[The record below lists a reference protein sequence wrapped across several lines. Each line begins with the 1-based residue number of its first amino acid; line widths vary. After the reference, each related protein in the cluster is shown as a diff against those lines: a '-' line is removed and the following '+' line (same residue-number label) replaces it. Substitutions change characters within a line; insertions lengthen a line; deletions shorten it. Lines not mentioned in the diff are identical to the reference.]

1 MENKLHVVTV
11 IIKKLFK
18 NKDKEHLEESRCSF
32 CMLEYYSGAVV
43 YCRFFQKAMSRILVV
58 ELGKA
63 ETTSTSTNIHTTRSE
78 SFAVFVSSDSF
89 QNAFPRILNVKF
101 TLIVVII
108 LTIRL

>member
-1 MENKLHVVTV
+1 
-11 IIKKLFK
+11 
-18 NKDKEHLEESRCSF
+18 
-32 CMLEYYSGAVV
+32 
-43 YCRFFQKAMSRILVV
+43 MSRILVV

-89 QNAFPRILNVKF
+89 QNAFPRILNVKI

>member
-1 MENKLHVVTV
+1 MENKLHVAIAIT
-11 IIKKLFK
+11 KKLFK
-18 NKDKEHLEESRCSF
+18 NKDKEHLEKSRCSF

-89 QNAFPRILNVKF
+89 QNAFPRILF
-101 TLIVVII
+101 S
-108 LTIRL
+108 

>member
-1 MENKLHVVTV
+1 M
-11 IIKKLFK
+11 LF
-18 NKDKEHLEESRCSF
+18 LYAGILLRR
-32 CMLEYYSGAVV
+32 SGLLV
-43 YCRFFQKAMSRILVV
+43 FFLRVMSRILVV

-63 ETTSTSTNIHTTRSE
+63 ETTSTSTNIHMTRSE

-89 QNAFPRILNVKF
+89 QNAFPRILIVKF

>member
-1 MENKLHVVTV
+1 M
-11 IIKKLFK
+11 LF
-18 NKDKEHLEESRCSF
+18 LYAGILLRR
-32 CMLEYYSGAVV
+32 SGLLV
-43 YCRFFQKAMSRILVV
+43 FFLRLMSRILVV

-63 ETTSTSTNIHTTRSE
+63 ETMSTSTNIHTTRSE
-78 SFAVFVSSDSF
+78 PFAVFVFSDSF

>member
-1 MENKLHVVTV
+1 MHVVTV
-11 IIKKLFK
+11 IIKKPFK
-18 NKDKEHLEESRCSF
+18 NKEKEHLEKSRCSF
-32 CMLEYYSGAVV
+32 CMLEYYSCAVV
-43 YCRFFQKAMSRILVV
+43 CRRSFQKAMSRILVV

-108 LTIRL
+108 LTIQL